1 MAVVLFVALN
11 EKERQNIWLKGG
23 LHVAID
29 FRVVHNSQELQA
41 FVDLHIHR
49 P

>member
-1 MAVVLFVALN
+1 MAGVLFLTLS
-11 EKERQNIWLKGG
+11 EKDRQNIWLKGG

-29 FRVVHNSQELQA
+29 FRVVYNSQELQA